1 MRVATIIGVVGDVRP
16 THRLEVPPQIY
27 TSYLQHSEPNA
38 TLLVKTAAGQGA
50 PIDAI
55 KQAIRTVV
63 PEQAIFDIRPLTAV
77 IAQSTNTPRLMTRL
91 LGSFAILAV
100 ALALLGVYT
109 VVSYLTARRTKE
121 VALRRAIGAT
131 PNDVLRLL
139 GVPTLGWTAG
149 GIAIGVVATAWLMRL
164 VPSVANSFGLP
175 EESLR
180 LDPPTIVAAMILY
193 AIVVCLAVLAPA
205 ARALRVQPASIL
217 RAE

>member
-1 MRVATIIGVVGDVRP
+1 M
-16 THRLEVPPQIY
+16 
-27 TSYLQHSEPNA
+27 
-38 TLLVKTAAGQGA
+38 KTAAGQGA

-63 PEQAIFDIRPLTAV
+63 PEQAFFDIRPLTAV
-77 IAQSTNTPRLMTRL
+77 IAQSTSTPRLMTRL

-109 VVSYLTARRTKE
+109 VVSYVTARRTKE
-121 VALRRAIGAT
+121 IALRRAIGAT
-131 PNDVLRLL
+131 PNDVLRLF
-139 GVPTLGWTAG
+139 GMTTLGWTAG
-149 GIAIGVVATAWLMRL
+149 GIAIGVLAAAWLMRL

-175 EESLR
+175 QESLR

-193 AIVVCLAVLAPA
+193 AIIVCVAVLAPA
-205 ARALRVQPASIL
+205 ASALRVQPGIIL

>member
-1 MRVATIIGVVGDVRP
+1 MRA
-16 THRLEVPPQIY
+16 
-27 TSYLQHSEPNA
+27 
-38 TLLVKTAAGQGA
+38 
-50 PIDAI
+50 
-55 KQAIRTVV
+55 
-63 PEQAIFDIRPLTAV
+63 
-77 IAQSTNTPRLMTRL
+77 
-91 LGSFAILAV
+91 
-100 ALALLGVYT
+100 
-109 VVSYLTARRTKE
+109 
-121 VALRRAIGAT
+121 
-131 PNDVLRLL
+131 
-139 GVPTLGWTAG
+139 WTAG